1 MTQSP
6 STRSGRQILPTNK
19 VVTVIATEEAVNEA
33 VADLIAF
40 GFEEE
45 AIFIHHGEQGQ
56 SYIDPDGTRGG
67 LLSSMVR
74 RYQRLQGNEKRMLDD
89 AEAGLEEGQYLI
101 GVQTDGSEE
110 QQIAARDALAP
121 YTQKSIYFCGRFTI
135 MILVYNG

>member
-33 VADLIAF
+33 IADLIAF
-40 GFEEE
+40 GFEEV